1 MRVNI
6 SINYA
11 SVWFFPLGCYIPQS
25 RVVAYKMVAYKKTLV
40 YIYIRFCLLVNVS
53 EISLSELYAHYAA
66 YLWES
71 HRTISYGIELR
82 IVGEMNLTE
91 HVF

>member
-1 MRVNI
+1 MLE
-6 SINYA
+6 S
-11 SVWFFPLGCYIPQS
+11 LGCCTPQ
-25 RVVAYKMVAYKKTLV
+25 RLYK

>member
-1 MRVNI
+1 MTTC
-6 SINYA
+6 
-11 SVWFFPLGCYIPQS
+11 GQS
-25 RVVAYKMVAYKKTLV
+25 PILDFA
-40 YIYIRFCLLVNVS
+40 S
-53 EISLSELYAHYAA
+53 EISLSELYAHYAT

-91 HVF
+91 NLTCILKCV